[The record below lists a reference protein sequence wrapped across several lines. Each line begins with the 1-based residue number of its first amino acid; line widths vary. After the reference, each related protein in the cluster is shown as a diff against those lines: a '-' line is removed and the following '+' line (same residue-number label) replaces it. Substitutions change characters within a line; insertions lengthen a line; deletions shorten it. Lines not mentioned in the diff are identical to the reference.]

1 MSDWLG
7 GFFENKGAARLV
19 TYDGE
24 NFRDAAG
31 NAISVSGSGESNTA
45 TSVGAGGIAVV
56 NGKVG
61 VDLQFRSIIAK
72 SDKVAVTLDATDKE
86 VEIDVTEANLDLANI
101 GGAIDLS
108 GAQATGTIAAA
119 RMPAHTGDVT
129 NSAGNLALTIG
140 DDKVTNA
147 KLADMAAQTIKVNAT
162 DALANP
168 TDLALAV
175 STVAGRGPTGNID
188 DLAVQAGLVITN
200 SSLGRAA
207 ITGDVTIG
215 QDDNTSVIGAGKIL
229 TAMIGANQVSN
240 AKLGTMNTQTI
251 KANTTGSTGDCQNA
265 TISGGLSM
273 VTGTPGVIKSKGSFG
288 FPCTFS
294 TTTTMSDPGV
304 DTVRFNN
311 ATLSSVTAI
320 AMSSTNGSRD
330 ISGILGGIVGGSISF
345 MSNNSSGTSFAV
357 FDVTAFDDNGTGE
370 FYTLTVDPMTGV
382 GILPSNAEEMQMVFS
397 PAGGAGLTEQDV
409 LDMEV
414 VRKDAN
420 GQLIDKDG
428 VVISGSPSVA
438 DYDAL
443 VALDDADYDG
453 FAVNVQSGLNNSFW
467 AGNGTQFTPL
477 NGQYVQE
484 RSTIPGNFYIGG
496 NNVTWISANVGGKV
510 QVTSSGVHG
519 ITQTG
524 VYLYVLSGGT
534 GWTAG
539 SSHLIDS
546 IVSTTVIELNTAY
559 SGHSGVPVFARAGT
573 VTANSEIPHRLITL
587 PSLRANT
594 EVEVAYEIE
603 YAGTLNAT
611 DSKIVRLYLE
621 STVLNNYSNAAAN
634 KFYPVRHGFTNQ
646 GDASLQRALVG
657 DNSSGYAAST
667 LAPLPTAPATIAIA
681 TGTAGKTIKIAI
693 LVETVNIAARVN
705 SYKCII
711 RG

>member
-1 MSDWLG
+1 MADWLDG
-7 GFFENKGAARLV
+7 LLENKAAARLV

-72 SDKVAVTLDATDKE
+72 SSKVAVTLDATDKE
-86 VEIDVTEANLDLANI
+86 VEIDVEEANLDLANI

-108 GAQATGTIAAA
+108 GSQATGTIAAA

-162 DALANP
+162 DGLANP
-168 TDLALAV
+168 TDLALAA

-200 SSLGRAA
+200 SALGRAA

-294 TTTTMSDPGV
+294 TTTTMADPGV
-304 DTVRFNN
+304 DNVRFNN
-311 ATLSSVTAI
+311 ATLTSVTAI
-320 AMSSTNGSRD
+320 AMSATMGSRD
-330 ISGILGGIVGGSISF
+330 IGGILGGIVGGSIGF
-345 MSNNSSGTSFAV
+345 MSNNASGTSFAV
-357 FDVTAFDDNGTGE
+357 FDVTAADDNGTGE
-370 FYTLTVDPMTGV
+370 FYTLTATPMTAV
-382 GILPSNAEEMQMVFS
+382 GILPSNAEEMQMVFW

-409 LDMEV
+409 LDMKV
-414 VRKDAN
+414 VRTDVD
-420 GQLIDKDG
+420 GQLIDETG

-484 RSTIPGNFYIGG
+484 RSTTNSIQKVIVPNAGITTWTASNSGG
-496 NNVTWISANVGGKV
+496 VVRLTA
-510 QVTSSGVHG
+510 SSVHG
-519 ITQTG
+519 LTTTPAVGAQI
-524 VYLYVLSGGT
+524 YV
-534 GWTAG
+534 TAG
-539 SSHLIDS
+539 INWTEGSFHTIGTV
-546 IVSTTVIELNTAY
+546 VSTTVIDLTTT
-559 SGHSGVPVFARAGT
+559 FASHGNPTVADAGD
-573 VTANSEIPHRLITL
+573 EIPIKVITL
-587 PSLRANT
+587 PVLRNNT
-594 EVEVAYEIE
+594 TVVTEFSVEFSADATGSSRRVKMYLDSTAINNNNTTSATNTYTPYRWGFRNIAATNVQRAL
-603 YAGTLNAT
+603 AGENAT
-611 DSKIVRLYLE
+611 GYAS
-621 STVLNNYSNAAAN
+621 STLPTLTAAVDTSTAKTITIAFIPAAAN
-634 KFYPVRHGFTNQ
+634 CSMELINYSVF
-646 GDASLQRALVG
+646 
-657 DNSSGYAAST
+657 
-667 LAPLPTAPATIAIA
+667 
-681 TGTAGKTIKIAI
+681 
-693 LVETVNIAARVN
+693 
-705 SYKCII
+705 I